1 MGERMTIRIAL
12 AASLLAFFCFPPA
25 SAQPQGGLRAV
36 FTAPIGIERA
46 APVIEIPV
54 TVRAGKLFITATVN
68 GQTREFIFDTGSP
81 SILAKDFADA
91 LGLTPVGQN
100 TGTDAHGAQVRMD
113 VAVTDTIALGDI
125 TFRKAPVM
133 VFDFSDLPLGPCLIG
148 GGVIGS
154 EILPGSAWQIDL
166 QRGMLRVA
174 ETAEALGG
182 APSLTALLH
191 DFGYPHA
198 PIIDYAV
205 GGLSDKAL
213 FDTGSAEDLSV
224 FAKVFDSRD
233 VQSAITRGS
242 LRKGRGSEGESAGGR
257 GETVDLNRFELSG
270 LRIGAGSPGPLDA
283 TTRSTPPTLVGAGLL
298 DSHIVTLDYPGKRF
312 LLEDRAEKAPSRIG
326 AGFSIAF
333 VGDEAQVVQLF
344 QDSAAARAG
353 LKLGDRVLSAHGRSL
368 TTSPVND
375 RCTSARWLIDTFQPS
390 APGEIV
396 VERDKKPITLSVQAT
411 PMPR

>member
-1 MGERMTIRIAL
+1 MTVRLAL
-12 AASLLAFFCFPPA
+12 TASALLAFATPS
-25 SAQPQGGLRAV
+25 SAQQPDLRAV

-46 APVIEIPV
+46 AQVVEIPV
-54 TVRAGKLFITATVN
+54 TVRAGKLFITAAVN

-100 TGTDAHGAQVRMD
+100 RGTDAHGAQVRMD

-125 TFRKAPVM
+125 TFSKAPVM
-133 VFDFSDLPLGPCLIG
+133 VFDYSDLPLGPCLID

-166 QRGMLRVA
+166 QRGVLRVA
-174 ETAEALGG
+174 ETVSALNG
-182 APSLTALLH
+182 APTLTAPLH

-198 PIIDYAV
+198 PIIDYAI

-213 FDTGSAEDLSV
+213 FDTGSAEDLSL
-224 FAKVFDSRD
+224 FTKVFEDRG
-233 VQSAITRGS
+233 VQNAITRGS

-270 LRIGAGSPGPLDA
+270 LRIGGASPGAVDA
-283 TTRSTPPTLVGAGLL
+283 TTRSAPPTLVGAGLL
-298 DSHIVTLDYPGKRF
+298 DSYIVTLDFPGKRF
-312 LLEDRAEKAPSRIG
+312 LLEERTQKSLAGAS

-344 QDSAAARAG
+344 EQSAAARAG
-353 LKLGDRVLSAHGRSL
+353 LQLGDRVLSAHGRSL
-368 TTSPVND
+368 ATSPDND
-375 RCTSARWLIDTFQPS
+375 RCTSARWLIETFQPS
-390 APGEIV
+390 AAGEIIV
-396 VERDKKPITLSVQAT
+396 QRNGQPVALSVQAT
-411 PMPR
+411 PAPN